1 MQPLRYNKTSINLK
15 GGITMLENVQGLVKV
30 NQDSR
35 YVVFLFD
42 SYEVNRKMLQDK
54 YVKGESAWYTDAK
67 GTGDDG
73 KVFYRI
79 AQDGEWIE
87 AEYVTYI
94 ETKD

>member
-1 MQPLRYNKTSINLK
+1 MYNKVSINLK
-15 GGITMLENVQGLVKV
+15 GGITMLENVHGLVKV

-54 YVKGESAWYTDAK
+54 YVKGESAWYTDAM

-73 KVFYRI
+73 KKFYRI

-87 AEYVTYI
+87 AEYVTFI
-94 ETKD
+94 ETTD

>member
-1 MQPLRYNKTSINLK
+1 
-15 GGITMLENVQGLVKV
+15 MLENVHGIVKV

-42 SYEVNRKMLQDK
+42 TYEVNRKMLQDK

-79 AQDGEWIE
+79 AEDGEWIE
-87 AEYVTYI
+87 AEYVTYVDM
-94 ETKD
+94 KD

>member
-1 MQPLRYNKTSINLK
+1 
-15 GGITMLENVQGLVKV
+15 MLENVHGIVKV

-73 KVFYRI
+73 KAFYRI

-87 AEYVTYI
+87 AEYVTYVP
-94 ETKD
+94 TTD

>member
-1 MQPLRYNKTSINLK
+1 
-15 GGITMLENVQGLVKV
+15 MLENVHGLVKV

-73 KVFYRI
+73 KTFYRI

-94 ETKD
+94 ETTD

>member
-1 MQPLRYNKTSINLK
+1 MYNKSSINLK
-15 GGITMLENVQGLVKV
+15 GGITMLENVHGIVKV

-67 GTGDDG
+67 ATGDDG
-73 KVFYRI
+73 KTFYRI
-79 AQDGEWIE
+79 AEDGEWIE
-87 AEYVTYI
+87 AEYVTYVPM
-94 ETKD
+94 TD